1 MTNKTVPADK
11 VEKIAAAM
19 RDAIRREGLTYGD
32 TEFLHDMSSYI
43 RELEA
48 LVSAPPTTWTLYW
61 LTGDRQVIEG
71 PDISTAMSCAGIGA
85 GALSA
90 LDFYAE
96 GDKDHGYRW
105 PADDSCWVRKEEIDN
120 PEHTQKEKN
129 ND

>member
-1 MTNKTVPADK
+1 MSNKNVPADK
-11 VEKIAAAM
+11 VQKIAAAM
-19 RDAIRREGLTYGD
+19 RTAMRRDDPDYSDA
-32 TEFLHDMSSYI
+32 EFLNDMSNYI

-48 LVSAPPTTWTLYW
+48 LASAPPTKWTLYW

-71 PDISTAMSCAGIGA
+71 PDIVTAMNCAGIGA

-105 PADDSCWVRKEEIDN
+105 PDDDSCWVRKEEIDDHD
-120 PEHTQKEKN
+120 E
-129 ND
+129 